1 LGTFY
6 EVVLLDLGTGVAGPL
21 ARFAIDRA
29 DQVVLVTTPEWVTST
44 VVLEALSY
52 VRHDHT
58 TVAINK
64 AATGSLSVDTIE
76 DRFRAEHLRRAV
88 TIPFDERLA
97 TMLDSGTYSLD
108 ALGRRTRL
116 AVKRLGLALADQ
128 LV

>member
-1 LGTFY
+1 
-6 EVVLLDLGTGVAGPL
+6 VVLLDLGTGVAGPL
-21 ARFAIDRA
+21 ARFAIERA

-52 VRHDHT
+52 VQHDHT

-64 AATGSLSVDTIE
+64 SQPGSVAIETIE
-76 DRFRAEHLRRAV
+76 DRFRTEHLRRAV
-88 TIPFDERLA
+88 TVPFDERLA
-97 TMLDSGTYSLD
+97 TMLDCGTYALD

-116 AVKRLGLALADQ
+116 AVKRLGLAVADQ